1 MTTFSTKSTL
11 LLWIILGFSAFPK
24 MVFAQTIEP
33 AQKHSNKAHILKA
46 YIIIDPYSYRNV
58 VDNDT
63 VLLRQTVGN
72 VGFRP
77 TFAYEK
83 VQANG
88 RFFQVSLNNLDIRK
102 RDDYREPKPQN
113 GLIYP
118 TSGSEI
124 SLFSLSVL
132 TEWGFPIYYSVEK
145 KDRFLMSLA
154 VGEFI
159 NSHSIKPYSTAAF
172 PSRNSSMGL
181 NVGVIPRWQH
191 HFNSRC
197 FLDVNVPIMVGTA
210 SYEYRYFGN
219 PVLPTYARTVHQ
231 TRWTWTPKD
240 LIIRVGL
247 GVKI

>member
-1 MTTFSTKSTL
+1 MTTVSTKSTL
-11 LLWIILGFSAFPK
+11 LLLIVLGFAFPK
-24 MVFAQTIEP
+24 MAFAQTIEP
-33 AQKHSNKAHILKA
+33 AKKHSNKAHILKA
-46 YIIIDPYSYRNV
+46 YIIIDPYSYKNI

-72 VGFRP
+72 VSFRP

-83 VQANG
+83 VRANG
-88 RFFQVSLNNLDIRK
+88 RFFQISLINLDVRK
-102 RDDYREPKPQN
+102 RDDYREPKSQN
-113 GLIYP
+113 GLNYP
-118 TSGSEI
+118 VSGSQI
-124 SLFSLSVL
+124 SLYSLSVL
-132 TEWGFPIYYSVEK
+132 TEWGFPIYYNAEK
-145 KDRFLMSLA
+145 KDRFLVSLA

-159 NSHSIKPYSTAAF
+159 NSYSIVPYSTAAF
-172 PSRNSSMGL
+172 PSRNTSAGL
-181 NVGVIPRWQH
+181 NVGITPRWQH

-231 TRWTWTPKD
+231 TLWTWTPKD